1 MIKVSAL
8 NNLTIFSCYT
18 VFTCILVLQILWQK
32 YILLSLYALGYIK
45 FFFLILERYSNMW
58 KRIVK
63 VNDFTAK
70 N

>member
-45 FFFLILERYSNMW
+45 FFFLILERYSNM
-58 KRIVK
+58 
-63 VNDFTAK
+63 
-70 N
+70 